1 MITAEAKKVL
11 ETALLCA
18 HEPLSI
24 NDLKKLYLAHSDAEE
39 EIGADNIKQ
48 MLGELQADWVDK
60 GIELVCL
67 STGWRFQSRPEMK
80 VYLDRLNP
88 EKPPKYTRATLETLA
103 IIAYRQPVT
112 RGDIEEIRGV
122 TVNSQTIKMLE
133 DRGWIESIGHR
144 DVPGRPSLFATTK
157 QFLDDLGLTSLD
169 QLPPLQQVAAGEL
182 QEGSLLEIQAL
193 EASLQ
198 ENLKQVPVELPQS
211 SEQAAVAPA
220 QINAEQGAAAEQ
232 AVEISGVMETIA
244 ETESAEVVTE
254 DKAEAPMAAEAVKP
268 NEAADIAETAAAP
281 NINEA
286 TAGEVSDAVADQAL
300 SGDNTTPAATAS
312 AEIDQDNQE
321 ANDDS
326 AQA

>member
-24 NDLKKLYLAHSDAEE
+24 NDLKKLYLAHPEAEGE
-39 EIGADNIKQ
+39 VGADAIKQ
-48 MLGELQADWVDK
+48 MLGELQADWGDK

-88 EKPPKYTRATLETLA
+88 EKPPKYSRATLETLA

-198 ENLKQVPVELPQS
+198 ENLDQAPAASPQS
-211 SEQAAVAPA
+211 SEQGGEAHN
-220 QINAEQGAAAEQ
+220 IQ
-232 AVEISGVMETIA
+232 ADAGIE
-244 ETESAEVVTE
+244 
-254 DKAEAPMAAEAVKP
+254 AEAPRAVEAVET
-268 NEAADIAETAAAP
+268 NEAADTVEAAAAP
-281 NINEA
+281 DIEEA
-286 TAGEVSDAVADQAL
+286 TAGDVPAAVADQTL
-300 SGDNTTPAATAS
+300 SGNDVSPVATIPAGN
-312 AEIDQDNQE
+312 DQDNQE
-321 ANDDS
+321 TNDES
-326 AQA
+326 AQP